1 MKLYIVN
8 DAEFYTYTNKWLYFL
23 IADTG
28 EIINQLFA
36 RDKYCAKSSLYDHNT
51 EIQELCKEKFGEDV
65 QVLFLGE
72 DDMTNERL
80 KELTK
85 NPNNTLKL
93 IIEEDLPVRSVAE
106 DLLEYLRRD
115 YEDNMITDWAHIK
128 NELFITNIFDRMADY
143 LLRIYYWSDLVP
155 GLLDHWSEQI
165 YYFYHDIPRQK
176 GRHNR
181 FPSKKMIYKT
191 TCRVFEEYDFI
202 DLKSCIRGLPGYR
215 DLPDT
220 IIREKGIEFCKKYL
234 YWLSDKLSIYGK
246 VEENEVKEII
256 KKLMNGR

>member
-1 MKLYIVN
+1 MKLYIVSDTESGMDN
-8 DAEFYTYTNKWLYFL
+8 IDWRYFL
-23 IADTG
+23 ITETG
-28 EIINQLFA
+28 EIINQWISSN
-36 RDKYCAKSSLYDHNT
+36 KYYAKIDLYNT
-51 EIQELCKEKFGEDV
+51 EIQELCKEKFGEDI

-80 KELTK
+80 KKLIK

-93 IIEEDLPVRSVAE
+93 IMEEDLPVKSVMI
-106 DLLEYLRRD
+106 DLIENLRKD
-115 YEDNMITDWAHIK
+115 YKNNMITDWKHISI
-128 NELFITNIFDRMADY
+128 EIYVDTFDWIIRY
-143 LLRIYYWSDLVP
+143 LSRIYYWSNLVP

-191 TCRVFEEYDFI
+191 MCKSFEDFEFSNLKHII
-202 DLKSCIRGLPGYR
+202 DELPGYR
-215 DLPDT
+215 DLPDMT
-220 IIREKGIEFCKKYL
+220 INHDAVEFCKRYL
-234 YWLSDKLSIYGK
+234 NWLSEKLSIYGK

-256 KKLMNGR
+256 KKLINERK